1 MHVCF
6 ACDRVVD
13 FALDDAEP
21 VRGRPRYVHR
31 TAHDCARARPV
42 AGWDV
47 YSLRRHGAAPGVD
60 AEDPVEELDAVDA
73 EEGLLLIKGAVPGP
87 RGSVVL
93 VRTASKTPAKGA
105 NR

>member
-73 EEGLLLIKGAVPGP
+73 EEGLPARAVALARLASAGIPADG
-87 RGSVVL
+87 
-93 VRTASKTPAKGA
+93 TAALSA
-105 NR
+105 